1 MKNKERINSVAAFS
15 SLRDFSGLCVCISIT
30 MTQLRCY
37 YSLMDSTFPGRVHL
51 SFFKSLSLNCDFCD
65 LYDEEM
71 IFFLNHL
78 NHTNQVN
85 HSSNKNTPLPLSRGE
100 LRIFFYPD
108 RDCIIGEKIY
118 NETDLSRIEWNSH
131 PITASHRMTWNWI
144 ILSVCKI

>member
-100 LRIFFYPD
+100 LRIFFNPD
-108 RDCIIGEKIY
+108 RDYILHYKYSIPGGL
-118 NETDLSRIEWNSH
+118 LSLQCF
-131 PITASHRMTWNWI
+131 SHRMTGKTQR
-144 ILSVCKI
+144 VYCKELEL